1 MSTFFSLMAHG
12 LLLMTVLLMLL
23 QVRRWKQY
31 WPLAYLLAAAIIVL
45 PLSDWLLIE
54 FSRGL
59 LTDLSLA
66 SVLMLGTYLL
76 SILKVKRP
84 VNDSSFNL
92 VILILA
98 ILLYPASLGMGMFDP
113 YAMGFASH
121 AYYNYFVLGVA
132 AIGIL
137 AAYVGYKQ
145 LAVWLTLSCIAHGL
159 HIYESN
165 NLWNYLLDPFAA
177 IAGLVSLLNT
187 YTQKVYLKIKNG
199 NEQRV

>member
-1 MSTFFSLMAHG
+1 MSTFSSLMAHG
-12 LLLMTVLLMLL
+12 LLLMTVLLMLM

-31 WPLAYLLAAAIIVL
+31 WPLAYLLSAAIIVL

-59 LTDLSLA
+59 LTELSIA

-84 VNDSSFNL
+84 TNDTSFNL
-92 VILILA
+92 FILMFA

-113 YAMGFASH
+113 YALGFASH
-121 AYYNYFVLGVA
+121 AYYDYLVLGVA

-137 AAYVGYKQ
+137 AAYIGYKQ
-145 LAVWLTLSCIAHGL
+145 LALWLTLSCIAHGF

-165 NLWNYLLDPFAA
+165 NLWNYLLDPFAV
-177 IAGLVSLLNT
+177 IAALVSLLNT
-187 YTQKVYLKIKNG
+187 YAQKIYLKIRSG
-199 NEQRV
+199 NDQHV